1 MIKALF
7 PACRPWWGYVCV
19 YRFRGCSRL
28 TNSSGGEPN
37 TLTHMHMLRGVLFQ
51 EKQTVKGVGETDK
64 TFSHTQRRCRRWK
77 GLKNFAVSSL
87 GSKSVIK
94 GGDFVCSTTWLLIRL
109 RSLDKLLS
117 LGNAVKWVRHLSVW
131 WKELAHSSTQWEQ
144 EINVSDIWGICSC
157 LLDLGLAYGH
167 NILYT
172 TGWKPE

>member
-1 MIKALF
+1 M
-7 PACRPWWGYVCV
+7 CV

-37 TLTHMHMLRGVLFQ
+37 TLTHMHMLRGVLLQ
-51 EKQTVKGVGETDK
+51 KNKQLKVWEKQTRLSDTPREGAGDEKAWRTL
-64 TFSHTQRRCRRWK
+64 Q
-77 GLKNFAVSSL
+77 SL
-87 GSKSVIK
+87 GSESVIK

-117 LGNAVKWVRHLSVW
+117 LGNAVKRVRHLSVW

-144 EINVSDIWGICSC
+144 EINVSDIWGIYSC

>member
-1 MIKALF
+1 MGL
-7 PACRPWWGYVCV
+7 CVYV
-19 YRFRGCSRL
+19 YRFGGCSRL
-28 TNSSGGEPN
+28 TNSSGGEPID
-37 TLTHMHMLRGVLFQ
+37 THAYAQRCVVA

-64 TFSHTQRRCRRWK
+64 TFRHTQRRCRRWK

-87 GSKSVIK
+87 GSESVIK
-94 GGDFVCSTTWLLIRL
+94 GGDFVCSTMWLLIRL

-144 EINVSDIWGICSC
+144 EINMSDIWGICSC